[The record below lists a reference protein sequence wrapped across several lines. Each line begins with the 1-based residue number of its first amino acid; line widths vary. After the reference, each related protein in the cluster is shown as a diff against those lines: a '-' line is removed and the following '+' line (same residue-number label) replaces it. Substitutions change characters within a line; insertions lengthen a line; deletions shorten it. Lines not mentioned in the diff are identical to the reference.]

1 MDDNLPPADGEDV
14 DLERALDLAPIG
26 SQRRSALLDAIQG
39 KPDHLVERDYL
50 ETKSALDF
58 SQKSAFSTVAK
69 FILAAANRMPDEVA
83 PQLEGY
89 AVLIVGA
96 SSRGV
101 TGIPPMDHHQVKEGV
116 DEYLPDPRPPW
127 DFDWVVTADGENVIF
142 VLVPPP
148 AWGQDLFVADR
159 DGEKFV
165 NGAVYVRVSSAT
177 REARAPELL
186 RLIRRGASVATP
198 VDLSIEPIGK
208 VCPARC
214 GIAILEALIETH
226 GAMLEERRAQEQA
239 AFNSGA
245 MSLSDALRFGMS
257 GARKAP
263 SPAQFEEW
271 SQIMRDTWSER
282 EMKWVGCAWPGMAFR
297 IVNRSKTFF
306 TNVEIEMVVDGA
318 LLPVE
323 KVDPESYG
331 DELVKN
337 LPWFHPEEPLYTPLV
352 PHLFLDSPLLPQAG
366 AEETDTG
373 VSIWIRIPELRPLA
387 TYISDD
393 DAYVLVSTS
402 VEQQPPA
409 LRATWQLTAQGH
421 HDRYEGTCEIEV
433 AQELDLSPL
442 ARAFSS
448 REMSGMQISDEG

>member
-1 MDDNLPPADGEDV
+1 MDDNLPPANGEDV
-14 DLERALDLAPIG
+14 DLEGALDLAPIG
-26 SQRRSALLDAIQG
+26 SQHLSALLNAIQG

-50 ETKSALDF
+50 ETKSMLNF

-96 SSRGV
+96 SSLGI

-116 DEYLPDPRPPW
+116 DEYLPDPSPPW
-127 DFDWVVTADGENVIF
+127 DFDWVVTADGENVLF
-142 VLVPPP
+142 VMVPPP
-148 AWGQDLFVADR
+148 KWGQDPFVADR
-159 DGEKFV
+159 DGEKFE
-165 NGAVYVRVSSAT
+165 NGTVYVRVSSAT
-177 REARAPELL
+177 RKARAPELL

-214 GIAILEALIETH
+214 GTAILEALIETR
-226 GAMLEERRAQEQA
+226 GTMLEERRAREQA
-239 AFNSGA
+239 GFNLGA
-245 MSLSDALRFGMS
+245 MSVGDALRFGLS
-257 GARKAP
+257 GARKTP

-271 SQIMRDTWSER
+271 SQIMRGTWSER

-297 IVNRSKTFF
+297 IVNRSKMFF
-306 TNVEIEMVVDGA
+306 TNVQIEMVVDGV
-318 LLPVE
+318 LRPVE

-331 DELVKN
+331 DELVEN
-337 LPWFHPEEPLYTPLV
+337 LPGFRAEKPLYTPFF
-352 PHLFLDSPLLPQAG
+352 PHFYLDSPLLPKAG
-366 AEETDTG
+366 AKKTDTG
-373 VSIWIRIPELRPLA
+373 VSIWIRIPELRPLE
-387 TYISDD
+387 TYTSDD

-402 VEQQPPA
+402 VEQTPA

-442 ARAFSS
+442 VRAFSS
-448 REMSGMQISDEG
+448 REMSGMQISDKG